1 MTFVKPEPVEADD
14 HLVDGPKPSSLMA
27 EGLELGDG
35 DIPCDAGSKKT
46 GSKKTGSKKT
56 GTAKT

>member
-1 MTFVKPEPVEADD
+1 LTFVKPEPVEADD

-46 GSKKTGSKKT
+46 GSKKTG
-56 GTAKT
+56 TAKT